1 MKNII
6 KLNKQDLDKS
16 AQKIIKEDIQNN
28 KLYNDLKS
36 VIRDSI
42 SSKEEIIDVL
52 KYILD
57 EKEGHGWVTKEK
69 ALKNLGESDIKK
81 MLRES
86 LNGLF
91 EDNKEEPKIKR
102 DDTNDDKEGDG
113 ETKVE
118 YDDIIN
124 FFKKHDSIKQVGI
137 FREAGFSEKE
147 IYTRLPYKKLNQEQ
161 NEEGGTYRFT
171 KDEVDRVRTVLSKY
185 PGGGK
190 VG

>member
-1 MKNII
+1 MDRN
-6 KLNKQDLDKS
+6 
-16 AQKIIKEDIQNN
+16 
-28 KLYNDLKS
+28 
-36 VIRDSI
+36 
-42 SSKEEIIDVL
+42 
-52 KYILD
+52 
-57 EKEGHGWVTKEK
+57 
-69 ALKNLGESDIKK
+69 DIKYK
-81 MLRES
+81 LRES

-91 EDNKEEPKIKR
+91 EEDKEEPKIKR
-102 DDTNDDKEGDG
+102 DGANDNKEKAT

-137 FREAGFSEKE
+137 FREAGFNEKE
-147 IYTRLPYKKLNQEQ
+147 IYSRLPYKKLNQEQ

-190 VG
+190 MV

>member
-1 MKNII
+1 MNRT
-6 KLNKQDLDKS
+6 
-16 AQKIIKEDIQNN
+16 DIRY
-28 KLYNDLKS
+28 K
-36 VIRDSI
+36 
-42 SSKEEIIDVL
+42 
-52 KYILD
+52 
-57 EKEGHGWVTKEK
+57 
-69 ALKNLGESDIKK
+69 
-81 MLRES
+81 LRES

-91 EDNKEEPKIKR
+91 EDEKEEPKIKGDNK
-102 DDTNDDKEGDG
+102 DDAT